1 MANPPSK
8 PPRGIKTPKETSG
21 LLMTMIRAL
30 SATESNEH
38 REIEKTALE
47 REFKRC
53 DQKLEE
59 LISMEHQNLARVMH
73 LFTSVSSEI
82 NLSRERV
89 QAAKQ
94 KLLACK
100 TLLRCKRDELRK
112 FYVESIEQHH
122 MLTQL
127 TQIEQIKEVP
137 FQLNVLESKNQYLQC
152 TKLLMDTLQISNNDL
167 KNIDA
172 LNELRIEL
180 KHKKQALYNRLLDE
194 LMNHIYVI
202 SPQSAKSFRRT
213 GSDGYNSSFGQST
226 RRSYKYIPQIV
237 THKDNL
243 NENNETDINEL
254 DTEKFVP
261 IAVECLAILFKLN
274 DTIEKLKST
283 MQTQLVE
290 IVEKTTKQI
299 LTTNQSKNSGEQLV
313 TLVNGVIL
321 QFYSVVDA
329 HQLFL
334 SSLDKIVDQK
344 LLANVNKYDLKYVW
358 ENIESIVQMFLSN
371 YLDVNSHS
379 DLVIKS
385 TPIFSNIDLNIF
397 FSKKKIQRPKQC
409 LFKFS
414 NAFESSSD
422 ILERPFTSITQTQTM
437 ICTSS
442 SDNIIYIYEPL
453 TMFIQQ
459 IEQSINMSTCT
470 LSLWLNEYIRTV
482 FLDRQ
487 HSKVATT
494 VESITKQVD
503 AWHAITTPE
512 QIQELIISRPL
523 LSSTVSIWNNICQIK
538 KLVITMPEYASHFLM
553 IMVSISRSYKE
564 TCDSLFTSNIK
575 SCDNTTKLVSYLW
588 IQKHDLVD
596 YLKQSHNWVRREY
609 ENKSKKS
616 SVDELKR
623 YTQEVDKLF
632 ENLEGNDF
640 KVTSVSD
647 INQLRC
653 LAHLLES
660 MEWFGK
666 KLNEI
671 SNPESKHYLV
681 PKLNTSKTDN
691 NNLPL
696 SLVETLHQLGKDFL
710 EISDNIL
717 LYLYLEVRAISIYYL
732 LPSFESAIGNTT
744 EPKVLDLNQ
753 SVSSL
758 HEAMLNA
765 ISNSKSQYIFEGLG
779 EVMAKSLVN
788 YTRNIETID
797 EIAIRKIIRDI
808 TMLKYNIAAMLGA
821 SQVTLEKTIHYY
833 ELLLSTP
840 KEILEEILEKGAS
853 FSEAEYLNLL
863 QIVHRSNK
871 NVEETT
877 SLQNDLKRLSDIL
890 SQTKQTFLI

>member
-47 REFKRC
+47 REYKRC

-137 FQLNVLESKNQYLQC
+137 FQLNMLESKNQFLQC
-152 TKLLMDTLQISNNDL
+152 TKLLMETLHISNNDL

-180 KHKKQALYNRLLDE
+180 KQKKQALYNRLLDE
-194 LMNHIYVI
+194 DI
-202 SPQSAKSFRRT
+202 
-213 GSDGYNSSFGQST
+213 
-226 RRSYKYIPQIV
+226 
-237 THKDNL
+237 L

-299 LTTNQSKNSGEQLV
+299 STTNQSKNSGEQLV

-334 SSLDKIVDQK
+334 SSLDKVVDQK

-358 ENIESIVQMFLSN
+358 ENIESIMQMFLSN

-379 DLVIKS
+379 DLVMKS
-385 TPIFSNIDLNIF
+385 TPIFSNVDLNIF

-437 ICTSS
+437 ICTPS
-442 SDNIIYIYEPL
+442 SDNIKYIYEPL

-470 LSLWLNEYIRTV
+470 LSSWLNEYIRTV

-494 VESITKQVD
+494 VESITKQTD

-564 TCDSLFTSNIK
+564 TCDSLFNTNIK

-588 IQKHDLVD
+588 IQKHNLVD

-616 SVDELKR
+616 SLDELKR
-623 YTQEVDKLF
+623 YTQEADKLF

-681 PKLNTSKTDN
+681 PKLNSSKTDN

-710 EISDNIL
+710 DISDNIL
-717 LYLYLEVRAISIYYL
+717 LYLYLEVRAQSIYYL
-732 LPSFESAIGNTT
+732 LPNFESVIGNTT

-753 SVSSL
+753 SVSAL

-765 ISNSKSQYIFEGLG
+765 ISNSKTQYIFEGLG

-788 YTRNIETID
+788 HTRNIEIID

-821 SQVTLEKTIHYY
+821 SQVTLEKTVHYY
-833 ELLLSTP
+833 ELLLCTP
-840 KEILEEILEKGAS
+840 KEILEEILEKGAG

-863 QIVHRSNK
+863 QIVHRNY
-871 NVEETT
+871 
-877 SLQNDLKRLSDIL
+877 NDISY
-890 SQTKQTFLI
+890 

>member
-8 PPRGIKTPKETSG
+8 PPRGVKTPKETSG

-47 REFKRC
+47 REYKRC
-53 DQKLEE
+53 DKKLEE

-122 MLTQL
+122 ILTQL

-137 FQLNVLESKNQYLQC
+137 YQLNMLESKHQYLQC

-180 KHKKQALYNRLLDE
+180 KQKKQALYNRLLDE
-194 LMNHIYVI
+194 LINHIYVI
-202 SPQSAKSFRRT
+202 SSQSANSFRRI

-226 RRSYKYIPQIV
+226 RRSFKYTTQIAAKEV
-237 THKDNL
+237 L
-243 NENNETDINEL
+243 NDNNETEITEL

-261 IAVECLAILFKLN
+261 IAVECLAILIKLN

-283 MQTQLVE
+283 MQTQLIE

-299 LTTNQSKNSGEQLV
+299 SSTNQSKNSGEQLV
-313 TLVNGVIL
+313 SLVNGVIL

-334 SSLDKIVDQK
+334 CSLDKVIDQQ

-371 YLDVNSHS
+371 YLDVNSHT
-379 DLVIKS
+379 DLVVKS
-385 TPIFSNIDLNIF
+385 APIFNNIDLNIF
-397 FSKKKIQRPKQC
+397 FLKKKVQRPKQC
-409 LFKFS
+409 LYKFS
-414 NAFESSSD
+414 NALENSSD
-422 ILERPFTSITQTQTM
+422 ILDRPFTSITQPQSM
-437 ICTSS
+437 ICTPS

-453 TMFIQQ
+453 IMFIQQ
-459 IEQSINMSTCT
+459 IEQSINTNTCT

-494 VESITKQVD
+494 VESITKQAD
-503 AWHAITTPE
+503 AWHAIITPE
-512 QIQELIISRPL
+512 QIQDLNISRPL
-523 LSSTVSIWNNICQIK
+523 LSSTVSIWNNMCQIK

-564 TCDSLFTSNIK
+564 TCDNFFASNIK
-575 SCDNTTKLVSYLW
+575 ACDNTTKLVSHLW

-596 YLKQSHNWVRREY
+596 YLKQSHNWVRREN
-609 ENKSKKS
+609 ENKFKKS
-616 SVDELKR
+616 SGDELKR
-623 YTQEVDKLF
+623 YTQEADKLF
-632 ENLEGNDF
+632 ENLEGIDF
-640 KVTSVSD
+640 KVNGISN

-653 LAHLLES
+653 LAHLSES
-660 MEWFGK
+660 MEWFGR

-671 SNPESKHYLV
+671 SNPKSNQYIV

-696 SLVETLHQLGKDFL
+696 SLVETLQQLGSDFL
-710 EISDNIL
+710 EISDNII
-717 LYLYLEVRAISIYYL
+717 LYLYLEVRAQSIYYL
-732 LPSFESAIGNTT
+732 LPSFDSAVGNAI

-753 SVSSL
+753 SVSAL
-758 HEAMLNA
+758 HEAMLNTV
-765 ISNSKSQYIFEGLG
+765 SNIKVQYIFEGLG
-779 EVMAKSLVN
+779 EIMAKSLVIQS
-788 YTRNIETID
+788 RSIETID
-797 EIAIRKIIRDI
+797 EIAIRKMIRDV
-808 TMLKYNIAAMLGA
+808 TMLKYNITAMLGA
-821 SQVTLEKTIHYY
+821 SQITLEKTIHYY
-833 ELLLSTP
+833 ELLLCTP
-840 KEILEEILEKGAS
+840 KVNIK
-853 FSEAEYLNLL
+853 
-863 QIVHRSNK
+863 
-871 NVEETT
+871 
-877 SLQNDLKRLSDIL
+877 QNI
-890 SQTKQTFLI
+890 